1 MTQQKL
7 RAIVKVGKSS
17 DIKFNNVQAYR
28 AINYREVEGMLSNDE
43 NISFVVFEEVNDA
56 DVSRIKNIL
65 KSFNILGIIYNK
77 QPINEDII
85 DELGIQAVS
94 SLQDLQLYI
103 DRQLGVNVSTFKN
116 EGLDDEYSVNDTA
129 KEEWLGEDEKTS
141 VDSETIEAEKLN
153 VELEDAI
160 NALNDN
166 FETHSEREDEHIQIT
181 DIMSKD
187 DIDKDLDDFDDI
199 FNSLET
205 ESTEEVE
212 TLEDLENKKRQEE
225 EMNNLK
231 HQLNYALE
239 TIKNISE
246 VKVHLEDEINQ
257 YKEFIDRIKSSEEI
271 IEVNIN
277 SSDKQELE
285 QKVDE
290 LQNKVNQLN
299 IELAESLK
307 LSDKVVELEGRL
319 KEKELELQN
328 VTSNDLVQEL
338 NDRLKLEVSSRLF
351 LAQSVLT
358 LNNELNKTQE
368 ALYKK
373 MQEVGKVIAEYKSLE
388 TAFNELSTEKEEL
401 VRGKRETELTLGSQ
415 VTALSDKVTELT
427 LKLADANG
435 ELAEQE
441 KKVLEKDNAILA
453 LTEDLESTKG
463 LLDATQKILNEQS
476 NEVHRFEAM
485 GADEMQENI
494 LALEESNSTLAEEIG
509 KLRRDADEL
518 ARQLKDKDFTIN
530 NLGEEKKSLEI
541 ALKAAAKRMGA
552 GESMKI
558 KCDYSGKAFVLPVFG
573 SGSFGITSTAVSL
586 AYELK
591 GNVLI
596 MDFDIVNPKIDTW
609 YGKNPLNKTLQDI
622 DNDMKKTAFGAL
634 VEKGTDYVIR
644 NRLEIVTTVSEN
656 KKTENR
662 VDYFSG
668 IYTRVDMFKLL
679 AVDFSELL
687 TYFGN
692 EYDYIVVDLG
702 RIGGSEITNAL
713 IRMFNEISFKN
724 ILVALHDGADCRTLS
739 IRAQTERINR
749 SKSIWALNIAK
760 SDKMTTLMKNSI
772 STSKYVIFGRDMK
785 IYGERVPYNRVGILK
800 DRLKQLVDLI
810 LQ

>member
-7 RAIVKVGKSS
+7 RAIVKVGRSS

-103 DRQLGVNVSTFKN
+103 DRQLGVNVSTFKT
-116 EGLDDEYSVNDTA
+116 EGIDDEYSVNDTA
-129 KEEWLGEDEKTS
+129 KEEWLGEDEKPS
-141 VDSETIEAEKLN
+141 VDIETIEAEKLN

-205 ESTEEVE
+205 EFTEEVE

-290 LQNKVNQLN
+290 LQNKINQLN

-338 NDRLKLEVSSRLF
+338 NDRLNLEVSSRLF

-441 KKVLEKDNAILA
+441 KKVLEKDNDILA

-485 GADEMQENI
+485 GADEMQENM

-609 YGKNPLNKTLQDI
+609 YGKNPLNKNLPDI

>member
-7 RAIVKVGKSS
+7 RAIVKVGRSS

-43 NISFVVFEEVNDA
+43 NISFVVFEEVKDA

-77 QPINEDII
+77 QHINEDII

-103 DRQLGVNVSTFKN
+103 DRQLGVNVSTFKI
-116 EGLDDEYSVNDTA
+116 EGIDDEYSVNDTD
-129 KEEWLGEDEKTS
+129 KEEWLGEDEKPS
-141 VDSETIEAEKLN
+141 VDIETIEAEKLN

-205 ESTEEVE
+205 EFTEEVE

-290 LQNKVNQLN
+290 LQNKINQLN

-373 MQEVGKVIAEYKSLE
+373 MQEVGKVITEYKSLE

-415 VTALSDKVTELT
+415 VTALSDKVAELT

-441 KKVLEKDNAILA
+441 KKVLEKDNDILA

-485 GADEMQENI
+485 GADEMQENM

-609 YGKNPLNKTLQDI
+609 YGKNPLNKNLPDI

-749 SKSIWALNIAK
+749 GKSIWALNIAK

-785 IYGERVPYNRVGILK
+785 IYGERVPYSRVGILK

>member
-7 RAIVKVGKSS
+7 RAIVKVGRSS

-103 DRQLGVNVSTFKN
+103 DRQLGVNVSTFKT
-116 EGLDDEYSVNDTA
+116 EGIDDEYSVNDTA
-129 KEEWLGEDEKTS
+129 KEEWLGEDEKPS
-141 VDSETIEAEKLN
+141 VDIETIEAEKLN

-205 ESTEEVE
+205 EFTEEVE

-290 LQNKVNQLN
+290 LQNKINQLN

-338 NDRLKLEVSSRLF
+338 NDRLNLEVSSRLF

-485 GADEMQENI
+485 GADEMQENM

>member
-7 RAIVKVGKSS
+7 RAIVKVGRSS

-103 DRQLGVNVSTFKN
+103 DRQLGVNVSTFKT
-116 EGLDDEYSVNDTA
+116 EGIDDEYSVNDTA
-129 KEEWLGEDEKTS
+129 KEEWLGEDEKPS
-141 VDSETIEAEKLN
+141 VDIETIEAEKLN

-205 ESTEEVE
+205 KFTEEVE

-290 LQNKVNQLN
+290 LQNKINQLN

-338 NDRLKLEVSSRLF
+338 NDRLNLEVSSRLF

-485 GADEMQENI
+485 GADEMQENM

-609 YGKNPLNKTLQDI
+609 YGKNPLNKNLPDI

>member
-7 RAIVKVGKSS
+7 RAIVKVGRSS

-103 DRQLGVNVSTFKN
+103 DRQLGVNVSTFKT
-116 EGLDDEYSVNDTA
+116 EGIDDEYSVNDTA
-129 KEEWLGEDEKTS
+129 KEEWLGEDEKPS
-141 VDSETIEAEKLN
+141 VDIETIEAEKLN

-205 ESTEEVE
+205 KFTEEVE

-290 LQNKVNQLN
+290 LQNKINQLN

-338 NDRLKLEVSSRLF
+338 NDRLNLEVSSRLF

-441 KKVLEKDNAILA
+441 KKVLEKDNDILA

-485 GADEMQENI
+485 GADEMQENM

-609 YGKNPLNKTLQDI
+609 YGKNPLNKNLPDI

>member
-7 RAIVKVGKSS
+7 RAIVKVGRSS

-116 EGLDDEYSVNDTA
+116 EGLDDEYSVNDTD
-129 KEEWLGEDEKTS
+129 KEEWLGEDEKPS
-141 VDSETIEAEKLN
+141 VDIETIEAEKLN

-205 ESTEEVE
+205 EFTEEVE

-290 LQNKVNQLN
+290 LQNKINQLN

-415 VTALSDKVTELT
+415 VTALSDKVAELT

-441 KKVLEKDNAILA
+441 KKVLEKDNDILA
-453 LTEDLESTKG
+453 LTEDLESTKS

-485 GADEMQENI
+485 GADEMQENM

-609 YGKNPLNKTLQDI
+609 YGKNPLNKNLPDI
-622 DNDMKKTAFGAL
+622 GNDMKKTAFGAL

-687 TYFGN
+687 TYVGN

-785 IYGERVPYNRVGILK
+785 IYGERVPYNKVGILK